1 MSQSHTSFSIWTVTD
16 NKIGMLNQARG
27 LAEAIASIVDN
38 TEITEKRV
46 CPSTPWRWL
55 PGVLWPPGVT
65 GIGTGS
71 DPFNPPWPDIVISCG
86 RHAIGPTLMVKRK
99 SGGKTYIIHVQHPHI
114 PPSRYDLIAAPYHDQ
129 LEGENIVPVHGAM
142 HRITPDR
149 LRTARANFKGVFDKL
164 PSPRIAVLIGGTNR
178 AFQMTPNVTKQLGRN
193 LLNIIE
199 TAGAGLMVTTSRRTG
214 KRNEMI
220 LKNLLRP
227 TNSFFWDNKGPNPYF
242 AYLDLADAI
251 IVTGDSINMIS
262 EAAATGKP
270 LYIARL
276 GGNGSKFSVFH
287 QMLYDAG
294 IARPFTGSLET
305 WSYKPLAEPNR
316 VARIALRR
324 LEAKKNINPF
334 RQLP

>member
-1 MSQSHTSFSIWTVTD
+1 
-16 NKIGMLNQARG
+16 
-27 LAEAIASIVDN
+27 
-38 TEITEKRV
+38 
-46 CPSTPWRWL
+46 
-55 PGVLWPPGVT
+55 
-65 GIGTGS
+65 
-71 DPFNPPWPDIVISCG
+71 
-86 RHAIGPTLMVKRK
+86 
-99 SGGKTYIIHVQHPHI
+99 
-114 PPSRYDLIAAPYHDQ
+114 
-129 LEGENIVPVHGAM
+129 
-142 HRITPDR
+142 
-149 LRTARANFKGVFDKL
+149 
-164 PSPRIAVLIGGTNR
+164 
-178 AFQMTPNVTKQLGRN
+178 
-193 LLNIIE
+193 
-199 TAGAGLMVTTSRRTG
+199 
-214 KRNEMI
+214 MI